1 MERER
6 AWGFLLIPSGMAIFD
21 IGATQHII
29 GLSALQAWRR
39 SLEVPTVST
48 APLGIGGIGGAAK
61 VSKTVLVPISLG
73 GIPDLLQF
81 AVIEN
86 NVPPLLSVGL
96 LEHLETQMDLVT
108 SRVHF
113 RRIGVDMKMTNL
125 LTKHR
130 AIPLAQW
137 TGDQFPVPQTAKE
150 QFNLEDDAFMKK
162 DSALSAYTMLRGQDH
177 QAVFLNVG

>member
-6 AWGFLLIPSGMAIFD
+6 AWGFLFIPSGMAIFD

-48 APLGIGGIGGAAK
+48 APLGIGGAAK

-73 GIPDLLQF
+73 GIPDLVQF

-96 LEHLETQMDLVT
+96 LEHLGAQMDLVT
-108 SRVHF
+108 NRVHF

-130 AIPLAQW
+130 AIPLVQW
-137 TGDQFPVPQTAKE
+137 TGDQFPIPQTAKE